1 MRTQFRRRREKKTDY
16 KLRMKL
22 LKSGKKR
29 IVIRKTNRY
38 IIIQAVE
45 SNEARDKILA
55 GVSSRELVK
64 EGWDKSGSLKSIPA
78 AYLTG
83 LLAAKRIKEKKIR
96 EEFILDI
103 GMIINKK
110 GGRMY
115 AAAKGLI
122 DGGIKINVSKDVFP
136 SEERIRGEHLK
147 ADIKINKIMEKIS
160 NKL

>member
-1 MRTQFRRRREKKTDY
+1 MKTQFRRRREKKTDY

-45 SNEARDKILA
+45 SNEARDKILT

>member
-1 MRTQFRRRREKKTDY
+1 MKTQFRRRREKKTDY

-45 SNEARDKILA
+45 SNEARDKILT

-83 LLAAKRIKEKKIR
+83 LLAAKRIKEKKISG
-96 EEFILDI
+96 EFILDI

-110 GGRMY
+110 GGRIY
-115 AAAKGLI
+115 SAAKGLI
-122 DGGIKINVSKDVFP
+122 DGGIKMNVSKEVFP
-136 SEERIRGEHLK
+136 PEERIKGEHLK
-147 ADIKINKIMEKIS
+147 IDKKIMEKIME
-160 NKL
+160 KIK

>member
-1 MRTQFRRRREKKTDY
+1 MKTQFRRRREKKTDY

-64 EGWDKSGSLKSIPA
+64 EGWDKTGSLKSIPA